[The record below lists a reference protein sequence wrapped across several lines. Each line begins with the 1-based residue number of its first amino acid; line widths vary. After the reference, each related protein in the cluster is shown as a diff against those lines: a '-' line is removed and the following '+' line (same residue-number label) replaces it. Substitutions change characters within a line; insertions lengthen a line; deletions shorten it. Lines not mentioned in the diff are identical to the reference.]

1 MSLDTPVVIV
11 LTTITTQILKAVGCV
26 GSLYW
31 RHNVSNNERVD
42 CMLNPL
48 FRCRSKKTSKLH
60 VFGLCEG
67 NPLVTGGFPSQ
78 RASNTEKASIWWH
91 HHVTPYKIS
100 SALHKVFVVMVESH
114 VNLLKQKCCTKRNFC
129 AERSGYMLY
138 FRKYSQLNRNSSP
151 AKAWYRVPFA
161 SSKSDLPVFIIV
173 NPNKTLFYTEWAVL

>member
-1 MSLDTPVVIV
+1 MSLDTPVVIM

-31 RHNVSNNERVD
+31 RHNELDGVSNNERVD

-78 RASNTEKASIWWH
+78 RASNTEK
-91 HHVTPYKIS
+91 
-100 SALHKVFVVMVESH
+100 
-114 VNLLKQKCCTKRNFC
+114 LLFDDIIMWPLIKYPVLCTKFLLWWLWICWSKN
-129 AERSGYMLY
+129 A
-138 FRKYSQLNRNSSP
+138 
-151 AKAWYRVPFA
+151 VPREIFVQ
-161 SSKSDLPVFIIV
+161 KGLVICYIFQ
-173 NPNKTLFYTEWAVL
+173 NTHN